1 MTDEKILDLF
11 FDRSQQGIAEAREKY
26 GGRLFRLADRILGN
40 RLDAEECVNDAL
52 LAAWNAIP
60 PLRPDPL
67 LAWLY
72 TTVRNIAM
80 NRCRINLAK
89 KRGGGSF
96 LESLEEL
103 EEVADFHGAPEN
115 ALDSQE
121 LARALGRF
129 LRKLSSKDRALFLGR
144 YYVGESYCSIAQ
156 RLNMTEENCQ
166 VRAFRL
172 RRKLKNFLEKEGLY

>member
-1 MTDEKILDLF
+1 MTDKKILDLL
-11 FDRSQQGIAEAREKY
+11 FDRSPQGISELRDKY
-26 GGRLFRLADRILGN
+26 GGRLFQLADNLLGN

-60 PLRPDPL
+60 PQRPDPL

-72 TTVRNIAM
+72 ATVRNIAM
-80 NRCRINLAK
+80 NRCRVNYAK

-103 EEVADFHGAPEN
+103 EEVADFRNAPES
-115 ALDSQE
+115 AMDSKE
-121 LARALGRF
+121 LAQALERF
-129 LRKLSSKDRALFLGR
+129 LRRLPYKDRALFLGR
-144 YYVGESYCSIAQ
+144 YYAGESYCSIGQ
-156 RLNMTEENCQ
+156 RLGMTEENCQ

-172 RRKLKNFLEKEGLY
+172 RKKLKIFLEKEGLY